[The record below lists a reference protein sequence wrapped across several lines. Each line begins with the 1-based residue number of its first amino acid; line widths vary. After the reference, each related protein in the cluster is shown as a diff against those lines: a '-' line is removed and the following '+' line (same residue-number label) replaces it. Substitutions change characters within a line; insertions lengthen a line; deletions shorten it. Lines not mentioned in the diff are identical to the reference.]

1 MTLFDEVVMRWGW
14 MSVVAVIV
22 FAAIAVATAPKKET
36 HACPPGE
43 KLTTAYV
50 YVGGNEIV
58 VELCMKNDL

>member
-1 MTLFDEVVMRWGW
+1 MIGDPRLWLAIA
-14 MSVVAVIV
+14 AVIV
-22 FAAIAVATAPKKET
+22 FFAIAAVPGKQQKEPC
-36 HACPPGE
+36 APGE